1 MKDVENLLANNP
13 EILNSNKMLSDNLN
27 RASMQFDLIYN
38 NKNSNSNIL
47 LTAYIET
54 EIKNISKKYKSEA
67 SNVVVKFDRAN
78 DFFNINYTLKKEN
91 YILNYQTEYSFTKK
105 NTYIKDLSLEYNS
118 FNNDKNKSIFINF
131 SNNVISMSQ
140 QDKDYNIIIN
150 FYLNEKKITIKNLE
164 VKSHNYLYGK
174 NNKISFFNDLFTENF
189 SDFYDNIIKN
199 KNMSKDFTDL
209 MKIRYDLDFPEL
221 KNIGFKEA
229 FLDNKILKES
239 LNNKILRIFKI

>member
-1 MKDVENLLANNP
+1 MKDIENILANNP
-13 EILNSNKMLSDNLN
+13 EILNFNKMLSDNLN

-67 SNVVVKFDRAN
+67 SNIVVKFDRDN
-78 DFFNINYTLKKEN
+78 DFFNINYSLKKES
-91 YILNYQTEYSFTKK
+91 YVLNYQTEYSFTKK
-105 NTYIKDLSLEYNS
+105 NSYIKDLSLEYKY
-118 FNNDKNKSIFINF
+118 FNNDKNKFIFINF
-131 SNNVISMSQ
+131 VNNVITMSQ
-140 QDKDYNIIIN
+140 QDKDYNLIIN
-150 FYLNEKKITIKNLE
+150 FYLNEKTITLKNLE
-164 VKSHNYLYGK
+164 VKSHSYLYGK
-174 NNKISFFNDLFTENF
+174 NNKLSFFNDLFTENF
-189 SDFYDNIIKN
+189 NDFYENIIKN
-199 KNMSKDFTDL
+199 KKLSKDFTEL
-209 MKIRYDLDFPEL
+209 MKIRYDFDFPEL